1 MILGAL
7 FIGYIVFVCELT
19 IFGRGSSHFMQM
31 NLQPFS
37 GYIDAWKKYSLR
49 DLQNCIFNILMFV
62 PLGVFLPLLFTKFK
76 SFKWLLPVVVIA
88 TLSIETYQTLTGA
101 GIFELDDLINNSL
114 GGIMGYQLYRLGSSI
129 VQHKKVKIK
138 SLVGNLKIPLIMGVI
153 FVGMMI
159 VYAQQEFGHLAINA
173 YTKSN
178 MSEVDVTTSLD
189 LHATSTVAPSV

>member
-1 MILGAL
+1 MDFIISSIIKTNSQIEKKINFKQLILVAL

-62 PLGVFLPLLFTKFK
+62 PLGVFLPLLFSKFK
-76 SFKWLLPVVVIA
+76 LFKWLLPVVMIA
-88 TLSIETYQTLTGA
+88 TLSIESYQTLTGA

-114 GGIMGYQLYRLGSSI
+114 GGIIGYQLYRLGSSI
-129 VQHKKVKIK
+129 VQHKKNKNEKFDRKPSHSSHDGFDFYWYDDCLRSTGIW
-138 SLVGNLKIPLIMGVI
+138 S
-153 FVGMMI
+153 F
-159 VYAQQEFGHLAINA
+159 
-173 YTKSN
+173 SN
-178 MSEVDVTTSLD
+178 
-189 LHATSTVAPSV
+189 

>member
-1 MILGAL
+1 MLSSYLLDFIISSIIKTSVKSKKINFKQLILVAL

-62 PLGVFLPLLFTKFK
+62 PLGIFLPLLFSKFK
-76 SFKWLLPVVVIA
+76 LFKWLLPVVVMA

-114 GGIMGYQLYRLGSSI
+114 GGIIGYQFYRLGSSI
-129 VQHKKVKIK
+129 VQHKNKNEK
-138 SLVGNLKIPLIMGVI
+138 
-153 FVGMMI
+153 F
-159 VYAQQEFGHLAINA
+159 
-173 YTKSN
+173 
-178 MSEVDVTTSLD
+178 DR
-189 LHATSTVAPSV
+189 